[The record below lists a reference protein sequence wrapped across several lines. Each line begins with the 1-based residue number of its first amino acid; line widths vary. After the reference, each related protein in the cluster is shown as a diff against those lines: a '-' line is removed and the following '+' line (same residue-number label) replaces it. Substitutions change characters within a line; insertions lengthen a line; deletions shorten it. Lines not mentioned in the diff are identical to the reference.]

1 MKKNN
6 RIEINLGGGLKL
18 VAERNSNSNY
28 DREIMIGLES
38 KGGWMQDLALVRPGY
53 TYETDD
59 QYEYGKI
66 KWKNDAFDVLVWAD
80 SKNDDITNYF
90 EIARYNPDEE

>member
-28 DREIMIGLES
+28 DREIYIGLEHN
-38 KGGWMQDLALVRPGY
+38 GAWMQDLALVRPDEH
-53 TYETDD
+53 TADSF
-59 QYEYGKI
+59 
-66 KWKNDAFDVLVWAD
+66 NVLVWGDAD
-80 SKNDDITNYF
+80 DEDYTNYF
-90 EIARYNPDEE
+90 EIKRFIPDEE